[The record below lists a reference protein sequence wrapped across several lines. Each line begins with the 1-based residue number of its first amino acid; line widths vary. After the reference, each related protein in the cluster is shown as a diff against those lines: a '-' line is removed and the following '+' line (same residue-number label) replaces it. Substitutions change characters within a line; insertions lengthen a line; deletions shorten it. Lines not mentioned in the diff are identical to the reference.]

1 MKDDIVARIGFN
13 GGVVEI
19 SEDVLCK
26 HTIFIGSTGSGKTTS
41 CNVLLR
47 DLIRYKA
54 DDKDRKIALII
65 FDFKGDGT
73 LEKIRSWANECGRDT
88 DVLDFSPDGKF
99 YYDPLCGFDS
109 LKKLSQ
115 YAESILEVLPEDG
128 EHYWQH
134 ALRKRITCV
143 LEYILFKYETPC
155 FEDFLNEIFNFLS
168 RTNELLYEIGKFEL
182 AIEDIL
188 SKTRE
193 HRIEYENL
201 KRRLERLRGV
211 FLEWQSLDSRTKSN
225 ETSTISN
232 LLSAFT
238 NPSVEGLLTKRKHR
252 LDLDGIVEG
261 GKIAVVSFP
270 ACVDGFSAAVVAKLL
285 KGGYYRA
292 IQKRQGFNRL
302 AGIIMD
308 EYPLLASC
316 GRFGDGVNL
325 QTIRSKGGFVV
336 AATQGLVSLDMAVGR
351 ANREQLMLNF
361 NNRFIFRSE
370 EREVKALVDEMDLFS
385 SGSSVGF
392 FPNGLEKVSLNVEE
406 FPTGYAVIKL
416 ANGFKTK
423 SPVQLERL
431 FIKSPNSQ
439 QPENNDPLRNC
450 MDKLRSAANAVS
462 IQNFITDIDK

>member
-1 MKDDIVARIGFN
+1 MKDEIVARIGFN

-54 DDKDRKIALII
+54 DDRERKIALIV

-73 LEKIRSWANECGRDT
+73 LGKIRTWANECGRGS
-88 DVLDFSPDGKF
+88 DVLDFSPEGKF

-115 YAESILEVLPEDG
+115 FAESILEVVPEEG
-128 EHYWQH
+128 ERYWQH

-143 LEYILFKYETPC
+143 LEYVLFKYETPN
-155 FEDFLNEIFNFLS
+155 FENFLNEIFNFLS

-193 HRIEYENL
+193 QHIEYENL

-238 NPSVEGLLTKRKHR
+238 NPSVEGLLTKRKDR

-292 IQKRQGFNRL
+292 IQKRQNFKRL

-308 EYPLLASC
+308 EYPLVASC

-370 EREVKALVDEMDLFS
+370 EREVKALVDEMNLFS
-385 SGSSVGF
+385 SGNSVGF
-392 FPNGLEKVSLNVEE
+392 FPNGLERIPLNVEE

-423 SPVQLERL
+423 SPIQLERL
-431 FIKSPNSQ
+431 FIESPNSQ

-462 IQNFITDIDK
+462 LYDFTEER

>member
-1 MKDDIVARIGFN
+1 MQAHDFYRLN
-13 GGVVEI
+13 
-19 SEDVLCK
+19 
-26 HTIFIGSTGSGKTTS
+26 GSGKTTS

-54 DDKDRKIALII
+54 DDKERKIALIV

-73 LEKIRSWANECGRDT
+73 LGKIRTWANECGRGSDI
-88 DVLDFSPDGKF
+88 LDFSPDGKF

-115 YAESILEVLPEDG
+115 FVEGILEVVPEDG
-128 EHYWQH
+128 ERYWQH

-143 LEYILFKYETPC
+143 LEYVLFKYETPC
-155 FEDFLNEIFNFLS
+155 FENFLNEIFNFLS

-201 KRRLERLRGV
+201 KRRLERLKELL
-211 FLEWQSLDSRTKSN
+211 LEWQNLDSRTKSN

-238 NPSVEGLLTKRKHR
+238 TPSVEGLLTKRKHR
-252 LDLDGIVEG
+252 LDLDRLIEG

-292 IQKRQGFNRL
+292 IQKRKGFNRL

-308 EYPLLASC
+308 EYPLVASC

-361 NNRFIFRSE
+361 NNRFIFHSE

-392 FPNGLEKVSLNVEE
+392 FPNGLESVSLNVEE
-406 FPTGYAVIKL
+406 FPTGYAVVKL

-431 FIKSPNSQ
+431 FIKSPTPQ

-450 MDKLRSAANAVS
+450 MDKLRSVANSVS
-462 IQNFITDIDK
+462 LYDFAEER

>member
-54 DDKDRKIALII
+54 DDKKRKIALIV

-73 LEKIRSWANECGRDT
+73 LEKIRTWANECGRGS

-115 YAESILEVLPEDG
+115 FAESILEVLPEEG
-128 EHYWQH
+128 ERYWQH

-143 LEYILFKYETPC
+143 LEYILFKYDTPC
-155 FEDFLNEIFNFLS
+155 FENFLNEIFNFLS

-193 HRIEYENL
+193 YRIEYEIL
-201 KRRLERLRGV
+201 KRRLERLKELL
-211 FLEWQSLDSRTKSN
+211 LEWQNLDSRTKSN

-238 NPSVEGLLTKRKHR
+238 NPSVEGLLTKRKDR

-285 KGGYYRA
+285 KGGFYTEL
-292 IQKRQGFNRL
+292 QKRQNFKRL

-308 EYPLLASC
+308 EYPLVASC

-370 EREVKALVDEMDLFS
+370 EKEVKALVDEMDLFS

-431 FIKSPNSQ
+431 FIKSPTLQ

-450 MDKLRSAANAVS
+450 MDKLRSVAKSVS
-462 IQNFITDIDK
+462 LYDFMEER

>member
-1 MKDDIVARIGFN
+1 M
-13 GGVVEI
+13 EI
-19 SEDVLCK
+19 
-26 HTIFIGSTGSGKTTS
+26 
-41 CNVLLR
+41 
-47 DLIRYKA
+47 
-54 DDKDRKIALII
+54 
-65 FDFKGDGT
+65 
-73 LEKIRSWANECGRDT
+73 
-88 DVLDFSPDGKF
+88 
-99 YYDPLCGFDS
+99 
-109 LKKLSQ
+109 
-115 YAESILEVLPEDG
+115 LPEDG

-143 LEYILFKYETPC
+143 LEYVLFKYETPN
-155 FEDFLNEIFNFLS
+155 FENFLNEIFNFLS

-182 AIEDIL
+182 AIEDML

-193 HRIEYENL
+193 QHIEYEIL
-201 KRRLERLRGV
+201 KRWLERLKELL
-211 FLEWQSLDSRTKSN
+211 LEWQNLDSRTKSN
-225 ETSTISN
+225 ETSTVSN

-238 NPSVEGLLTKRKHR
+238 NPSVEGLFSKIGRQM
-252 LDLDGIVEG
+252 LDLEKILEG
-261 GKIAVVSFP
+261 GKIAVVSFL

-292 IQKRQGFNRL
+292 IQKRQNFNKL

-308 EYPLLASC
+308 EYPLVASC

-351 ANREQLMLNF
+351 VNREQLMLNF

-392 FPNGLEKVSLNVEE
+392 FPNGFEKVSLDIEE

-450 MDKLRSAANAVS
+450 MDKLRSAANSVS
-462 IQNFITDIDK
+462 LCDFTEER

>member
-1 MKDDIVARIGFN
+1 M
-13 GGVVEI
+13 
-19 SEDVLCK
+19 
-26 HTIFIGSTGSGKTTS
+26 
-41 CNVLLR
+41 LLR

-54 DDKDRKIALII
+54 DDKKRKIALII

-73 LEKIRSWANECGRDT
+73 LGKIRTWDNDCGRDT
-88 DVLDFSPDGKF
+88 DVLDFSPDGQF

-143 LEYILFKYETPC
+143 LEYVLFKYETPN
-155 FEDFLNEIFNFLS
+155 FENFLNEIFNFLS

-193 HRIEYENL
+193 YLIEYEIL
-201 KRRLERLRGV
+201 KRRLERLKEL
-211 FLEWQSLDSRTKSN
+211 FLKWQNLDSRTKSN

-238 NPSVEGLLTKRKHR
+238 NPSVEGLFSKIGRQM
-252 LDLDGIVEG
+252 LDLEKILEG
-261 GKIAVVSFP
+261 GKIAVVSFL

-285 KGGYYRA
+285 KGGFYTA
-292 IQKRQGFNRL
+292 LQKRQNFKRL

-308 EYPLLASC
+308 EYPLVASC

-336 AATQGLVSLDMAVGR
+336 AATQGLVSLDMAIGR
-351 ANREQLMLNF
+351 ATREQLMLNF

-370 EREVKALVDEMDLFS
+370 EREVKALVDEMNLFS

-392 FPNGLEKVSLNVEE
+392 FPNGFKKVSLNVEE

-431 FIKSPNSQ
+431 FIETTKLQ
-439 QPENNDPLRNC
+439 HPENNDPLSSC
-450 MDKLRSAANAVS
+450 MDKLRSAANSVS
-462 IQNFITDIDK
+462 LCDFTEER

>member
-13 GGVVEI
+13 GGSVEI

-54 DDKDRKIALII
+54 DDKERKIALII

-73 LEKIRSWANECGRDT
+73 LEKIRSWANECNRDS

-115 YAESILEVLPEDG
+115 FAEGILEVVPEEG
-128 EHYWQH
+128 ERYWQH

-143 LEYILFKYETPC
+143 LEYILFKYDTPN
-155 FEDFLNEIFNFLS
+155 FENFLNEIFNFLS

-238 NPSVEGLLTKRKHR
+238 NPSVEGLLTKRKDR

-285 KGGYYRA
+285 KGGFYTA
-292 IQKRQGFNRL
+292 LQKRQNFKRL

-308 EYPLLASC
+308 EYPLVASC

-336 AATQGLVSLDMAVGR
+336 AATQGLVSLDMTVGR

-370 EREVKALVDEMDLFS
+370 EREVKALVDEMNLFS
-385 SGSSVGF
+385 SGNSVGF
-392 FPNGLEKVSLNVEE
+392 FPNGFKKVSLNVEE

-431 FIKSPNSQ
+431 FIESPNSQ

-450 MDKLRSAANAVS
+450 MDKLRSVAKSVS
-462 IQNFITDIDK
+462 LYDFMEER

>member
-1 MKDDIVARIGFN
+1 MKDEIVARIGFN

-54 DDKDRKIALII
+54 DDKERKMALIV

-73 LEKIRSWANECGRDT
+73 LEKIRTWANECGRGSDI
-88 DVLDFSPDGKF
+88 LDFSPDGKF

-115 YAESILEVLPEDG
+115 FAEGILEVVPEDG
-128 EHYWQH
+128 ERYWQH
-134 ALRKRITCV
+134 ALRKRIACV
-143 LEYILFKYETPC
+143 LEYVLFKYETPC
-155 FEDFLNEIFNFLS
+155 FENFLNEIFNFLS
-168 RTNELLYEIGKFEL
+168 RTNEVLYEIGKFEL

-211 FLEWQSLDSRTKSN
+211 FLEWQSLDNRTKSN

-238 NPSVEGLLTKRKHR
+238 NPSVEGLLTKRKDR

-261 GKIAVVSFP
+261 GKITVVSFP
-270 ACVDGFSAAVVAKLL
+270 ACIDGFSAAVVAKLL

-292 IQKRQGFNRL
+292 IQKRQNFKRL

-392 FPNGLEKVSLNVEE
+392 FPNGLERVPLNVDE

-431 FIKSPNSQ
+431 FIKSPSSQ
-439 QPENNDPLRNC
+439 QPENSDPLRNC
-450 MDKLRSAANAVS
+450 MDKLRSVANSVS
-462 IQNFITDIDK
+462 LYDFTEER

>member
-1 MKDDIVARIGFN
+1 MKDEIVARIGFK

-54 DDKDRKIALII
+54 DNKERKIALIV

-73 LEKIRSWANECGRDT
+73 FGKIRTWANECGRSSDI
-88 DVLDFSPDGKF
+88 LDFSPEGKF

-109 LKKLSQ
+109 LRKLSQ
-115 YAESILEVLPEDG
+115 FAEGILEVVPEEG
-128 EHYWQH
+128 ERYWQH

-143 LEYILFKYETPC
+143 LEYVLFKYNTPC
-155 FEDFLNEIFNFLS
+155 FENFLNEIFKFLS
-168 RTNELLYEIGKFEL
+168 RTNELLYEVGKFEL

-193 HRIEYENL
+193 QHIEYENL

-238 NPSVEGLLTKRKHR
+238 NPSVEGLLTKRKDR
-252 LDLDGIVEG
+252 LDLDRIVEG

-292 IQKRQGFNRL
+292 IQKRQNFKRL

-308 EYPLLASC
+308 EYPLVASC

-336 AATQGLVSLDMAVGR
+336 VVTQGLVSLDMAIGR
-351 ANREQLMLNF
+351 VNREQLMLNF

-370 EREVKALVDEMDLFS
+370 EREVKALVDEMNLFS
-385 SGSSVGF
+385 SGNSVGF
-392 FPNGLEKVSLNVEE
+392 FPNGLECVPLNVEE

-431 FIKSPNSQ
+431 FIESPNSQ
-439 QPENNDPLRNC
+439 HSENNDPLRNC
-450 MDKLRSAANAVS
+450 MDKLRSAANTVS
-462 IQNFITDIDK
+462 LYDFTEER

>member
-13 GGVVEI
+13 GGAVEI

-54 DDKDRKIALII
+54 DDKKRKIALIV

-73 LEKIRSWANECGRDT
+73 LGKIRTWANECGRGS

-115 YAESILEVLPEDG
+115 FAESILEVVPEEG
-128 EHYWQH
+128 ERYWQH

-143 LEYILFKYETPC
+143 LEYVLFKYETPC

-193 HRIEYENL
+193 HRIEYEIL
-201 KRRLERLRGV
+201 KRRLERLKELL
-211 FLEWQSLDSRTKSN
+211 LEWQNLDGRTKSN

-238 NPSVEGLLTKRKHR
+238 NPSVEGLLS
-252 LDLDGIVEG
+252 
-261 GKIAVVSFP
+261 KI
-270 ACVDGFSAAVVAKLL
+270 
-285 KGGYYRA
+285 
-292 IQKRQGFNRL
+292 
-302 AGIIMD
+302 
-308 EYPLLASC
+308 
-316 GRFGDGVNL
+316 GR
-325 QTIRSKGGFVV
+325 
-336 AATQGLVSLDMAVGR
+336 
-351 ANREQLMLNF
+351 
-361 NNRFIFRSE
+361 
-370 EREVKALVDEMDLFS
+370 
-385 SGSSVGF
+385 
-392 FPNGLEKVSLNVEE
+392 
-406 FPTGYAVIKL
+406 
-416 ANGFKTK
+416 
-423 SPVQLERL
+423 
-431 FIKSPNSQ
+431 
-439 QPENNDPLRNC
+439 
-450 MDKLRSAANAVS
+450 
-462 IQNFITDIDK
+462 

>member
-54 DDKDRKIALII
+54 YDKKRKIALII

-73 LEKIRSWANECGRDT
+73 LEKIRSWANECGRCSDI
-88 DVLDFSPDGKF
+88 LDFSSDGKF

-155 FEDFLNEIFNFLS
+155 FENFLNEIFNFLS

-193 HRIEYENL
+193 QHIEYEIL
-201 KRRLERLRGV
+201 KRRLERLKELL
-211 FLEWQSLDSRTKSN
+211 LEWQNLDSRTKSN

-238 NPSVEGLLTKRKHR
+238 NPSVEGLFSKIGRQR
-252 LDLDGIVEG
+252 LDLEKILEG

-285 KGGYYRA
+285 KGGFYTEL
-292 IQKRQGFNRL
+292 QKRQNFKRL

-308 EYPLLASC
+308 EYPLVASC

-336 AATQGLVSLDMAVGR
+336 VATQGLVSLDMAVGR

-370 EREVKALVDEMDLFS
+370 EMEVKALVDEMGLFS
-385 SGSSVGF
+385 SGNSVGF
-392 FPNGLEKVSLNVEE
+392 FPNGFKKVSLNIEE

-423 SPVQLERL
+423 SPVQFERL
-431 FIKSPNSQ
+431 FMESPNSQ

-450 MDKLRSAANAVS
+450 MDKLRSAANSVS
-462 IQNFITDIDK
+462 LYDFTEER

>member
-1 MKDDIVARIGFN
+1 MKDDIVARIGFK
-13 GGVVEI
+13 GGAVEI

-54 DDKDRKIALII
+54 DDKERKIALIV

-73 LEKIRSWANECGRDT
+73 LEKIRTWANECGRDS
-88 DVLDFSPDGKF
+88 DILDFSPDGKF

-115 YAESILEVLPEDG
+115 FTESILEVVPEEG
-128 EHYWQH
+128 ERYWQH

-143 LEYILFKYETPC
+143 LEYVLFKYDTPC
-155 FEDFLNEIFNFLS
+155 FENFLNEIFNFLS
-168 RTNELLYEIGKFEL
+168 RTNEVLYEIGKFEL
-182 AIEDIL
+182 VIEDIL

-238 NPSVEGLLTKRKHR
+238 NPSVEGLLTKRKDR

-261 GKIAVVSFP
+261 GKITVVSFP

-292 IQKRQGFNRL
+292 IQKRQNFKRL

-308 EYPLLASC
+308 EYPLVASC

-351 ANREQLMLNF
+351 VNREQLMLNF

-370 EREVKALVDEMDLFS
+370 EMEVKALVDEMDLFS

-423 SPVQLERL
+423 SPIQLERL
-431 FIKSPNSQ
+431 FIKSPTPQ

-450 MDKLRSAANAVS
+450 MDKLRSVAKSVS
-462 IQNFITDIDK
+462 LYDFMEER

>member
-1 MKDDIVARIGFN
+1 MKDEIVAKIGFK

-54 DDKDRKIALII
+54 DDKERKIALIV

-73 LEKIRSWANECGRDT
+73 LEKIRTWANEYGRDS
-88 DVLDFSPDGKF
+88 DILDFSSDGQF

-115 YAESILEVLPEDG
+115 FAEGILEVVPEDG
-128 EHYWQH
+128 ERYWQH

-143 LEYILFKYETPC
+143 LEYVLFKYDTPC
-155 FEDFLNEIFNFLS
+155 FENFLNEIFKFLS
-168 RTNELLYEIGKFEL
+168 RTNELLYEVGKFEL

-238 NPSVEGLLTKRKHR
+238 NPSVEGLLTKRKDR
-252 LDLDGIVEG
+252 LDLDGILEG

-292 IQKRQGFNRL
+292 IQKRQSFNRL

-308 EYPLLASC
+308 EYPLVASC

-361 NNRFIFRSE
+361 NNRFIFHSE
-370 EREVKALVDEMDLFS
+370 EREVKALVDEMNLFS

-392 FPNGLEKVSLNVEE
+392 FPNGLEKVPLNVEE

-416 ANGFKTK
+416 ANGFKTQ

-431 FIKSPNSQ
+431 FIKSPSSQ
-439 QPENNDPLRNC
+439 QPENSDPLRNC
-450 MDKLRSAANAVS
+450 MDKLRSVANSVS
-462 IQNFITDIDK
+462 LYDFTEER

>member
-1 MKDDIVARIGFN
+1 M
-13 GGVVEI
+13 
-19 SEDVLCK
+19 
-26 HTIFIGSTGSGKTTS
+26 
-41 CNVLLR
+41 
-47 DLIRYKA
+47 
-54 DDKDRKIALII
+54 
-65 FDFKGDGT
+65 
-73 LEKIRSWANECGRDT
+73 
-88 DVLDFSPDGKF
+88 DFSPDGKF
-99 YYDPLCGFDS
+99 YYDPVCGFDS

-115 YAESILEVLPEDG
+115 FAESILEVLPEDG

-143 LEYILFKYETPC
+143 LEYVLFKYETPC

-188 SKTRE
+188 SKTHE
-193 HRIEYENL
+193 QRIEYENL

-238 NPSVEGLLTKRKHR
+238 NPSVEGLLSKIGRQR
-252 LDLDGIVEG
+252 LDLEKILEG

-292 IQKRQGFNRL
+292 IQKRQNFKRL

-325 QTIRSKGGFVV
+325 QTIRSKGGFMV

-385 SGSSVGF
+385 TGSSVGF
-392 FPNGLEKVSLNVEE
+392 FPNGLERIPLNVEE

-423 SPVQLERL
+423 SPVKLDRM
-431 FIKSPNSQ
+431 FIETANPQ

-450 MDKLRSAANAVS
+450 MDKLRSVAKSFFGQNKCNS
-462 IQNFITDIDK
+462 ILF

>member
-1 MKDDIVARIGFN
+1 MKDDIVARIGFK
-13 GGVVEI
+13 GGAVEI

-54 DDKDRKIALII
+54 YDKERKMTLTV

-128 EHYWQH
+128 ERYWQH

-143 LEYILFKYETPC
+143 LEYVLFKYDTPC
-155 FEDFLNEIFNFLS
+155 FENFLNEIFNFLS

-193 HRIEYENL
+193 QHIEYEIL
-201 KRRLERLRGV
+201 KRRLERLKEL
-211 FLEWQSLDSRTKSN
+211 FLEWQNLDSRTKSN
-225 ETSTISN
+225 EASTISN

-285 KGGYYRA
+285 KGGFYTEL
-292 IQKRQGFNRL
+292 QKRQNFKRL

-308 EYPLLASC
+308 EYPLVASC

-370 EREVKALVDEMDLFS
+370 EREVKALVDEMGLFS

-392 FPNGLEKVSLNVEE
+392 FPNGLECVPLNVED

-423 SPVQLERL
+423 SPIQLERL
-431 FIKSPNSQ
+431 FIKSPSSQ
-439 QPENNDPLRNC
+439 QPENSDPLRNC
-450 MDKLRSAANAVS
+450 MDKLRSAANSVS
-462 IQNFITDIDK
+462 LYDFTEER

>member
-54 DDKDRKIALII
+54 DDKKRKIALIV

-73 LEKIRSWANECGRDT
+73 LEKIRTWANECGRGS

-115 YAESILEVLPEDG
+115 FAESILEVLPEEG
-128 EHYWQH
+128 ERYWQH

-143 LEYILFKYETPC
+143 LEYILFKYDTPC
-155 FEDFLNEIFNFLS
+155 FENFLNEIFNFLS

-193 HRIEYENL
+193 YRIEYEIL
-201 KRRLERLRGV
+201 KRRLERLKELL
-211 FLEWQSLDSRTKSN
+211 LEWQNLDSRTKSN

-238 NPSVEGLLTKRKHR
+238 NPSVEGLLTKRKDR

-285 KGGYYRA
+285 KGGFYTEL
-292 IQKRQGFNRL
+292 QKRQNFKRL

-308 EYPLLASC
+308 EYPLVASC

-370 EREVKALVDEMDLFS
+370 EKEVKALDEMDLFS

-431 FIKSPNSQ
+431 FIKSPTLQ

-450 MDKLRSAANAVS
+450 MDKLRSVAKSVS
-462 IQNFITDIDK
+462 LYDFMEER

>member
-54 DDKDRKIALII
+54 DNKERKMTLIV

-73 LEKIRSWANECGRDT
+73 LGKIRSWANECGRCSDI
-88 DVLDFSPDGKF
+88 LDFSPEGKF

-115 YAESILEVLPEDG
+115 FAESILEVVPEEG
-128 EHYWQH
+128 ERYWQH

-143 LEYILFKYETPC
+143 LEYVLFKYETPN
-155 FEDFLNEIFNFLS
+155 FENFLNEIFNFLS

-193 HRIEYENL
+193 NRIEYENL

-238 NPSVEGLLTKRKHR
+238 NPSVEGLLTKRKDR

-285 KGGYYRA
+285 KGGFYTEL
-292 IQKRQGFNRL
+292 QKRQNFKRL

-308 EYPLLASC
+308 EYPLVASC

-392 FPNGLEKVSLNVEE
+392 FPNGLERVPLNVDE

-423 SPVQLERL
+423 SPTQLERL
-431 FIKSPNSQ
+431 FIKSPSSQ
-439 QPENNDPLRNC
+439 QHENSDPFRNC
-450 MDKLRSAANAVS
+450 MDKLRSVANSVS
-462 IQNFITDIDK
+462 LYDFMEER

>member
-1 MKDDIVARIGFN
+1 MKDEIVARIGFN

-54 DDKDRKIALII
+54 DDKERKMALIV

-73 LEKIRSWANECGRDT
+73 LEKIRTWANECGRGSDI
-88 DVLDFSPDGKF
+88 LDFSPDGKF

-115 YAESILEVLPEDG
+115 FAEGILEVVPEDG
-128 EHYWQH
+128 ERYWQH
-134 ALRKRITCV
+134 ALRKRIACV
-143 LEYILFKYETPC
+143 LEYVLFKYETPC
-155 FEDFLNEIFNFLS
+155 FENFLNEIFNFLS

-211 FLEWQSLDSRTKSN
+211 FLEWQSLDNRTKSN

-238 NPSVEGLLTKRKHR
+238 NPSVEGLLTKRKDR

-261 GKIAVVSFP
+261 GKITVVSFP
-270 ACVDGFSAAVVAKLL
+270 ACIDGFSAAVVAKLL

-292 IQKRQGFNRL
+292 IQKRQNFKRL

-392 FPNGLEKVSLNVEE
+392 FPNGLERVPLNVDE

-431 FIKSPNSQ
+431 FIKSPSSQ
-439 QPENNDPLRNC
+439 QPENSDPLRNC
-450 MDKLRSAANAVS
+450 MDKLRSVANSVS
-462 IQNFITDIDK
+462 LYDFTEER

>member
-13 GGVVEI
+13 GRVVEI

-54 DDKDRKIALII
+54 DDKERKLALII
-65 FDFKGDGT
+65 FDFKGDSALG
-73 LEKIRSWANECGRDT
+73 KIRTWANECGRDT

-143 LEYILFKYETPC
+143 LEYVLFKYDTPC
-155 FEDFLNEIFNFLS
+155 FENFLNEIFNFLS

-193 HRIEYENL
+193 HRIEYEIL

-238 NPSVEGLLTKRKHR
+238 NPSVEGLLTKRKDR
-252 LDLDGIVEG
+252 LDPDGILEG

-292 IQKRQGFNRL
+292 IQKRKGFNRL

-308 EYPLLASC
+308 EYPLVASC

-325 QTIRSKGGFVV
+325 QTIRSKGGFMV

-370 EREVKALVDEMDLFS
+370 EREVKALVDEMGLFS
-385 SGSSVGF
+385 SGNSVGF
-392 FPNGLEKVSLNVEE
+392 FPNGQERVPLDVEE
-406 FPTGYAVIKL
+406 SPTGYVVIKL
-416 ANGFKTK
+416 ANGF
-423 SPVQLERL
+423 
-431 FIKSPNSQ
+431 
-439 QPENNDPLRNC
+439 
-450 MDKLRSAANAVS
+450 
-462 IQNFITDIDK
+462 

>member
-1 MKDDIVARIGFN
+1 MKDDIVARIGFK
-13 GGVVEI
+13 GGSVEI

-26 HTIFIGSTGSGKTTS
+26 HTIFIGSTGSGKTST

-47 DLIRYKA
+47 DLIGYKA
-54 DDKDRKIALII
+54 YDKERKIALII

-143 LEYILFKYETPC
+143 LEYVLFKYDTPC
-155 FEDFLNEIFNFLS
+155 FENFLNEIFNFLS

-193 HRIEYENL
+193 HRIEYEIL
-201 KRRLERLRGV
+201 KRRLERLKELL
-211 FLEWQSLDSRTKSN
+211 LEWQNLDSRTKSN

-238 NPSVEGLLTKRKHR
+238 NPSVEGLLSKIGRQR
-252 LDLDGIVEG
+252 LDLEKILEG

-285 KGGYYRA
+285 KGGFYTA
-292 IQKRQGFNRL
+292 LQKRQNSKKL

-308 EYPLLASC
+308 EYPLVASC

-336 AATQGLVSLDMAVGR
+336 AATQGLVSLDMAIGR

-370 EREVKALVDEMDLFS
+370 EREVKALVDEMNLFS
-385 SGSSVGF
+385 AGSSVGF
-392 FPNGLEKVSLNVEE
+392 FPNGLETVSLNVEE
-406 FPTGYAVIKL
+406 FPTGYAVMKL

-431 FIKSPNSQ
+431 FIESPNSQ
-439 QPENNDPLRNC
+439 QPENSDPLRNY
-450 MDKLRSAANAVS
+450 MDKLRSAAKTVS
-462 IQNFITDIDK
+462 LCDFTEER

>member
-1 MKDDIVARIGFN
+1 MKDEIVARIGFN

-54 DDKDRKIALII
+54 DDKERKIALII

-73 LEKIRSWANECGRDT
+73 LGKIRTWANECGRGS

-115 YAESILEVLPEDG
+115 FAESILEVVPEEG
-128 EHYWQH
+128 ERYWQH

-143 LEYILFKYETPC
+143 LEYVLFKYDTPC

-168 RTNELLYEIGKFEL
+168 RTNEFLYEIGKFEL

-188 SKTRE
+188 SKNRE
-193 HRIEYENL
+193 HRIEYEIL
-201 KRRLERLRGV
+201 KRRLERLKELL
-211 FLEWQSLDSRTKSN
+211 LEWQSLDSRTKSN

-292 IQKRQGFNRL
+292 IQKRKGFNRL

-325 QTIRSKGGFVV
+325 QTIRSKGGFMV

-392 FPNGLEKVSLNVEE
+392 FPNGLERVPLNVEE

-431 FIKSPNSQ
+431 FIETANPQ
-439 QPENNDPLRNC
+439 QPADNDPLSSC
-450 MDKLRSAANAVS
+450 IDKLRTIANS
-462 IQNFITDIDK
+462 LSLCDFTEEL

>member
-1 MKDDIVARIGFN
+1 MKDEIVARIGFN
-13 GGVVEI
+13 GGAVEI

-54 DDKDRKIALII
+54 GDKERKIALII

-73 LEKIRSWANECGRDT
+73 FGKIRTWANECGRGSDI
-88 DVLDFSPDGKF
+88 LDFSPDGKF

-115 YAESILEVLPEDG
+115 FAESILEVVPEDG

-143 LEYILFKYETPC
+143 LEYLLFKYETPC
-155 FEDFLNEIFNFLS
+155 FENFLNEIFNFLS

-188 SKTRE
+188 SKSRE
-193 HRIEYENL
+193 HRIEYEIL
-201 KRRLERLRGV
+201 KRRLEQLKELL
-211 FLEWQSLDSRTKSN
+211 LEWQNLDSRTKSN

-238 NPSVEGLLTKRKHR
+238 NPSVEGLLEEIGKHR
-252 LDLDGIVEG
+252 LDLDRLIEG

-292 IQKRQGFNRL
+292 IQKRQNFKRL

-351 ANREQLMLNF
+351 ANREQIMLNF

-370 EREVKALVDEMDLFS
+370 EREVKALVDEMNLFS

-392 FPNGLEKVSLNVEE
+392 FPNGLGKVPFNVEA
-406 FPTGYAVIKL
+406 FPHNT
-416 ANGFKTK
+416 
-423 SPVQLERL
+423 P
-431 FIKSPNSQ
+431 
-439 QPENNDPLRNC
+439 
-450 MDKLRSAANAVS
+450 
-462 IQNFITDIDK
+462 

>member
-1 MKDDIVARIGFN
+1 MKDDIVARIVFKN
-13 GGVVEI
+13 GVVEI

-54 DDKDRKIALII
+54 DDKERKIALIV

-73 LEKIRSWANECGRDT
+73 LGKIKTWANECGRGSDI
-88 DVLDFSPDGKF
+88 LDFSPEGKF

-115 YAESILEVLPEDG
+115 FTESILEVVPEDG
-128 EHYWQH
+128 ERYWQH

-143 LEYILFKYETPC
+143 LEYVLFKYDTPC
-155 FEDFLNEIFNFLS
+155 FENFLNEIFNFLS
-168 RTNELLYEIGKFEL
+168 RTNEVLYEIGKFEL

-238 NPSVEGLLTKRKHR
+238 NPSVEGLLTKRKDR

-292 IQKRQGFNRL
+292 IQKRQNFKRL

-308 EYPLLASC
+308 EYPLVASC

-370 EREVKALVDEMDLFS
+370 EREVKALVDEMNLFS

-392 FPNGLEKVSLNVEE
+392 FPNGLESVSLNVEE

-431 FIKSPNSQ
+431 FIESPNSQ
-439 QPENNDPLRNC
+439 QPENSDSLRNC
-450 MDKLRSAANAVS
+450 MDKLRSVANSVS
-462 IQNFITDIDK
+462 LYDFTEER

>member
-1 MKDDIVARIGFN
+1 M
-13 GGVVEI
+13 
-19 SEDVLCK
+19 
-26 HTIFIGSTGSGKTTS
+26 
-41 CNVLLR
+41 
-47 DLIRYKA
+47 
-54 DDKDRKIALII
+54 
-65 FDFKGDGT
+65 
-73 LEKIRSWANECGRDT
+73 
-88 DVLDFSPDGKF
+88 
-99 YYDPLCGFDS
+99 
-109 LKKLSQ
+109 
-115 YAESILEVLPEDG
+115 
-128 EHYWQH
+128 
-134 ALRKRITCV
+134 
-143 LEYILFKYETPC
+143 
-155 FEDFLNEIFNFLS
+155 
-168 RTNELLYEIGKFEL
+168 YEIGKFEL

-188 SKTRE
+188 SKNRE
-193 HRIEYENL
+193 HRIEYEHL
-201 KRRLERLRGV
+201 KRRLERLKGV

-232 LLSAFT
+232 LVSAFT
-238 NPSVEGLLTKRKHR
+238 NPSVEGLLSKIGKQR
-252 LDLDGIVEG
+252 LDLEKILEG

-285 KGGYYRA
+285 KGGFYTA
-292 IQKRQGFNRL
+292 LQKRQNFKRL

-308 EYPLLASC
+308 EYPLVASC

-361 NNRFIFRSE
+361 NNRFIFHSE

-392 FPNGLEKVSLNVEE
+392 FPNGLESVSLNVEE

-423 SPVQLERL
+423 SPIQLERL
-431 FIKSPNSQ
+431 FIETTKLQQLENS
-439 QPENNDPLRNC
+439 DPLRNC

-462 IQNFITDIDK
+462 LYDFTEER

>member
-1 MKDDIVARIGFN
+1 M
-13 GGVVEI
+13 
-19 SEDVLCK
+19 
-26 HTIFIGSTGSGKTTS
+26 
-41 CNVLLR
+41 
-47 DLIRYKA
+47 
-54 DDKDRKIALII
+54 
-65 FDFKGDGT
+65 
-73 LEKIRSWANECGRDT
+73 
-88 DVLDFSPDGKF
+88 
-99 YYDPLCGFDS
+99 
-109 LKKLSQ
+109 
-115 YAESILEVLPEDG
+115 EVLPENG

-143 LEYILFKYETPC
+143 LEYVLFKYDTPN
-155 FEDFLNEIFNFLS
+155 FENFLNEIFNFLS

-193 HRIEYENL
+193 QHIEYEIL
-201 KRRLERLRGV
+201 KRRLERLKEL
-211 FLEWQSLDSRTKSN
+211 FLEWQNLDSRTKSN

-238 NPSVEGLLTKRKHR
+238 NPSVEGLFSKIGRQR
-252 LDLDGIVEG
+252 LDMEKILEG

-285 KGGYYRA
+285 KGGFYTA
-292 IQKRQGFNRL
+292 LQKRQNFKRL

-308 EYPLLASC
+308 EYPLVASC

-336 AATQGLVSLDMAVGR
+336 TATQGLVSLDMAVGR

-361 NNRFIFRSE
+361 NNRFIFHSE
-370 EREVKALVDEMDLFS
+370 EREVKALVDEMNLFS
-385 SGSSVGF
+385 SGNSVGF
-392 FPNGLEKVSLNVEE
+392 FPNGLETVSLNVEE

-431 FIKSPNSQ
+431 FIESPNSQ
-439 QPENNDPLRNC
+439 QPENSDPLRNC
-450 MDKLRSAANAVS
+450 MDKLRSVANSVS
-462 IQNFITDIDK
+462 LYDFTEER